1 MAVSNINLL
10 WWYCKFFKKRISK
23 RKQQNTTSITI
34 QRKDKPPLQLNQD
47 QIVRL
52 LQEQQNK
59 IKELMLQNKRLQS
72 LCESQ
77 QDKLSELTN
86 PNMKDH
92 ITQAAN
98 LSTFS

>member
-1 MAVSNINLL
+1 
-10 WWYCKFFKKRISK
+10 
-23 RKQQNTTSITI
+23 
-34 QRKDKPPLQLNQD
+34 
-47 QIVRL
+47 
-52 LQEQQNK
+52 
-59 IKELMLQNKRLQS
+59 MLQNKRLQL

-77 QDKLSELTN
+77 QDKLSQLIN